1 MLAVFHYLFM
11 QLEYQDPTQ
20 HTGHTEMREKGYDRL
35 KRFAF
40 LNHEYVY
47 LYLPTWL

>member
-1 MLAVFHYLFM
+1 MLAMLHYLFM

-20 HTGHTEMREKGYDRL
+20 YTRHTEMREKGYDRL

-40 LNHEYVY
+40 INREYVY
-47 LYLPTWL
+47 LYLPTGL